1 MCLLVIKTQA
11 NRYSYKTSGYF
22 YINALITN
30 RHLQNLGFISLV
42 LLFSVI
48 VGIVLIQ
55 LTYKVNISSEYY
67 LTHHLWYAKENLPF
81 NKYQFVQTVYAQG
94 NGETTA
100 VSNATNEEATD
111 TLAIK
116 QADTTITITSLIISF
131 GIVSGIFIFV
141 NYSLK
146 GSNMKFGDIIRDGSG
161 FPSLARFQFLL
172 WTFIVLF
179 AVLGV
184 LLIRLFMGISE
195 IPNDIPENLLIL
207 TGISVAV
214 PFVSNPI
221 SGIKYGERK
230 PPTGT
235 LRDED
240 RRRLATMLMENDK
253 PTVSRFQ
260 MFAWTIISI
269 IVYLGFFFSQTI
281 FLLTDVNELEFPDI
295 PQIFVYLMGLSQA
308 GYVGVK
314 ATVSKALTVTQVL
327 PKQAHINEDVII
339 VGTNFGSEKGSVFFE
354 DGPKDAAGNQVPV
367 QPQDIKEWQET
378 RIHIKVPSQGLVA
391 GTNYYIRVQNRGL
404 ISYKGGGQG
413 EEARFTM
420 L

>member
-1 MCLLVIKTQA
+1 M
-11 NRYSYKTSGYF
+11 
-22 YINALITN
+22 
-30 RHLQNLGFISLV
+30 QNIGCISCV

-48 VGIVLIQ
+48 ICIVLIQ
-55 LTYKVNISSEYY
+55 LTYEVNISSEYY
-67 LTHHLWYAKENLPF
+67 LTHYLWYAKENLPF
-81 NKYQFVQTVYAQG
+81 NEHQFVQTVYAQG

-111 TLAIK
+111 TPVVIR
-116 QADTTITITSLIISF
+116 QADTTITIISLIISF

-146 GSNMKFGDIIRDGSG
+146 GSNMKFGDIIRDGGG

-207 TGISVAV
+207 TGISIAV

-235 LRDED
+235 LRDVH

-281 FLLTDVNELEFPDI
+281 FLLTAVNELEVPDI

-314 ATVSKALTVTQVL
+314 GTISKSLTVTQVL
-327 PKQAHINEDVII
+327 PNKAGIDKDVII

-354 DGPKDAAGNQVPV
+354 DGPKDSVGNQVPV

-378 RIHIKVPSQGLVA
+378 RIHIKVPSQGLAA
-391 GTNYYIRVQNRGL
+391 GTNYYIRVENRGL
-404 ISYKGGGQG
+404 ISYKGGGQDD
-413 EEARFTM
+413 EARFTM

>member
-1 MCLLVIKTQA
+1 MPL
-11 NRYSYKTSGYF
+11 R
-22 YINALITN
+22 TN
-30 RHLQNLGFISLV
+30 RHLQNLGCISLV
-42 LLFSVI
+42 LLFFVI
-48 VGIVLIQ
+48 VGIALIQ
-55 LTYKVNISSEYY
+55 STYKVNISTEYY
-67 LTHHLWYAKENLPF
+67 LTHQLWYVNSNLLF

-94 NGETTA
+94 NGETAA
-100 VSNATNEEATD
+100 VPNATNEEATD
-111 TLAIK
+111 TPAIK
-116 QADTTITITSLIISF
+116 EPDTRITIISLIISF
-131 GIVSGIFIFV
+131 GVVSGIFIFV

-172 WTFIVLF
+172 WTFIILF

-184 LLIRLFMGISE
+184 FLTRLFMGISE
-195 IPNDIPENLLIL
+195 IPNEIPENLLIL
-207 TGISVAV
+207 TGISIAV
-214 PFVSNPI
+214 PFVSNPL

-235 LRDED
+235 LRDID
-240 RRRLATMLMENDK
+240 RRRLATMLMENEK

-281 FLLTDVNELEFPDI
+281 FLLTDVNELVVPDI

-314 ATVSKALTVTQVL
+314 GTISKSLTITQVL
-327 PKQAHINEDVII
+327 PNKAHINEDVIV
-339 VGTNFGSEKGSVFFE
+339 VGTNFGSEKGNVFFE
-354 DGPKDAAGNQVPV
+354 DGPKETIGNQVPV
-367 QPQDIKEWQET
+367 QQQDIKEWQET
-378 RIHIKVPSQGLVA
+378 RIRIKVPSQGLVA
-391 GTNYYIRVQNRGL
+391 GTNYYIRVENKGL
-404 ISYKGGGQG
+404 LSYKGGGQDD
-413 EEARFTM
+413 EARFTM